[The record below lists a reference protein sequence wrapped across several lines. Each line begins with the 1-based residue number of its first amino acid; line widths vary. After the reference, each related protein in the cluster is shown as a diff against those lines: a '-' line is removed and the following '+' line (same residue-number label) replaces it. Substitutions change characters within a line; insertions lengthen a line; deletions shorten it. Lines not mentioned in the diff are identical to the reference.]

1 MRNSILIFIATII
14 SLQMFAQDTNFE
26 FVLSTHENL
35 RLQSI
40 KEANDG
46 SIFFVGPSNPMGSN
60 KETGLILKL
69 NKYGDLIDTLT
80 LSIPN
85 RSLHLAQVTID
96 SDNTLIINGF
106 SCDTIVSGLDSRVE
120 IFRLNNNL
128 EILNSNSILISEEG
142 HAGYSF
148 LSFLYNGNIVISGA
162 LTELVGSPPTV
173 RYNTKLSPEFDS
185 LHSYIRYSGPGSMAY
200 DTKQNSD
207 STYLI
212 LNNLG
217 AWGGFAETDTMF
229 VETGE
234 YIELPYGVD
243 CDCGIKW
250 DSDSSFF
257 LMGDYFNF
265 NENYKHDIGLFRAI
279 NATDTSSYTFNYWGA
294 ANDTFDFPAPFNGLS
309 YKNKDTIY
317 AGGTKNFWPWPLDV
331 PSYYSLV
338 QTDSLLNIRWEK
350 FYGGDANY
358 TLLSIDATNDG
369 GCLLGG
375 IKHEFT
381 YEDGKTDAHIIK
393 VNAQGLITGYPNN
406 SKIEIKEALVFP
418 NPGSEYLQVQIATQ
432 YQQSTFELFDLNGRL
447 LLSEEI
453 IGKWKQISTTF
464 LPTGTYIFKI
474 HSNDGLFESGK
485 WVKR

>member
-1 MRNSILIFIATII
+1 
-14 SLQMFAQDTNFE
+14 MFAQDTNFE
-26 FVLSTHENL
+26 FVLSTNESL
-35 RLQSI
+35 RLNSI
-40 KEANDG
+40 KENKDG
-46 SIFFVGPSNPMGSN
+46 LIYFVGSSNPVGSYN
-60 KETGLILKL
+60 ETGLILKL

-96 SDNTLIINGF
+96 SDNSLIINGW
-106 SCDTIVSGLDSRVE
+106 SCDTIASGLQSRVE

-148 LSFLYNGNIVISGA
+148 LNFLNNGNIVISGA

-200 DTKQNSD
+200 DIKQNSD

-212 LNNLG
+212 LNNIG
-217 AWGGFAETDTMF
+217 TWAGFVETDTMF

-234 YIELPYGVD
+234 RTELPYGVD
-243 CDCGIKW
+243 CDCGIIW
-250 DSDSSFF
+250 DTDSSFF
-257 LMGDYFNF
+257 LVGDYYNDPD
-265 NENYKHDIGLFRAI
+265 NNHDIGLFRSL
-279 NATDTSSYTFNYWGA
+279 NAMDTSTYTFNYWGA
-294 ANDTFDFPAPFNGLS
+294 ANDTIDFPAPFNGIDFN
-309 YKNKDTIY
+309 NKDTIY
-317 AGGTKNFWPWPLDV
+317 AGGTKNFWVWPV
-331 PSYYSLV
+331 NAPSYYSLV

-358 TLLSIDATNDG
+358 TLLSIDTTNDG

-381 YEDGKTDAHIIK
+381 YENGKTDAHIIK
-393 VNAQGLITGYPNN
+393 VNSKGLITGNPNN
-406 SKIEIKEALVFP
+406 STIEIKEALVFP
-418 NPGSEYLQVQIATQ
+418 NPGTDYLKVRIAAQ
-432 YQQSTFELFDLNGRL
+432 YQQSTFDLFDLNGKL
-447 LLSEEI
+447 ILSEEI
-453 IGKWKQISTTF
+453 QGKGKQISTTF
-464 LPTGTYIFKI
+464 LPSGTYIFKI
-474 HSNDGLFESGK
+474 HSKDGLFESGK
-485 WVKR
+485 WVKN